1 MNEEEARVLRG
12 TALFFV
18 KDMVWFGAKGVW
30 RVSLLFWFGQGGE
43 WFGSLLEWFGVM
55 RITFGSASFLRG
67 SFVD

>member
-43 WFGSLLEWFGVM
+43 WFGVM